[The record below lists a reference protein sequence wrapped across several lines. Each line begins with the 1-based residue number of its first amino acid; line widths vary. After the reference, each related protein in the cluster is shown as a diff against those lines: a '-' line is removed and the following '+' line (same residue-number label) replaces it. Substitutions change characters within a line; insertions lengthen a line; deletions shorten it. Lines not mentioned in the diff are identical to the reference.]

1 MARPQ
6 LRRLVH
12 PNLGDRVYKA
22 IRDLISG
29 QIFPPGSKL
38 NVEQLCRDLGVSRTP
53 VWDAMKRLETEGLV
67 ETVPRQGVFVLN
79 FSVDKVREIYAVRE
93 VLEGLAARWAAE
105 RLGQAEVAALDAVIQ
120 RQAAAVR
127 ALDFPAYSRADL
139 EFHGRVLAA
148 ARNHLL
154 SRQLESVYG
163 QMLVLRLR
171 TLNLPER
178 IHASFAEHTRVF
190 EAVAARDPERAE
202 AAARTHVRMV
212 MRDAMQELPELE
224 PADGSGR
231 PAAPRSRRSA
241 QARRPWPEALADRTV
256 R

>member
-12 PNLGDRVYKA
+12 QNLGDRVWKA
-22 IRDLISG
+22 IRDLIAS
-29 QIFPPGSKL
+29 QVFPPGSKL

-53 VWDAMKRLETEGLV
+53 VWDAMKRLETAGLV

-79 FSVDKVREIYAVRE
+79 FSVEKVREIYAVRE

-105 RLGQAEVAALDAVIQ
+105 RVGPAELEALGAVIR
-120 RQAAAVR
+120 RQEGAVR
-127 ALDFPAYSRADL
+127 ALDFPCYSRADL
-139 EFHGRVLAA
+139 EFHSRVLAA

-154 SRQLESVYG
+154 SRQLEAVYD

-171 TLNLPER
+171 TLNLPDR

-202 AAARTHVRMV
+202 AAARAHVRMV
-212 MRDAMQELPELE
+212 MQDAMAALPERG
-224 PADGSGR
+224 PTDGAGR
-231 PAAPRSRRSA
+231 PAGPPRARRSA
-241 QARRPWPEALADRTV
+241 QVRALGGKER
-256 R
+256 